1 MIRRAFLG
9 VILAAFTAASPAQA
23 LSETEEDY
31 ITATVGA
38 EFLFFV
44 CNDYLPDAKRLL
56 TVGAMKF
63 GQERSDKIT
72 KAVTAEMIEILRGGS
87 AKGTPAPAGDFDPE
101 ISAFVKKQLA
111 TLVKGNKASSF
122 FCDDLGE
129 MMIKKGYALRT
140 H

>member
-1 MIRRAFLG
+1 MIRRALLG
-9 VILAAFTAASPAQA
+9 VILAAFAAISPAQA

-44 CNDYLPDAKRLL
+44 CNDYLPDAKRISIE
-56 TVGAMKF
+56 GAVKL
-63 GQERSDKIT
+63 GQERSEKIT
-72 KAVTAEMIEILRGGS
+72 KVVTAEMIETLRLGGS
-87 AKGTPAPAGDFDPE
+87 KRTPAPAGDFDH
-101 ISAFVKKQLA
+101 VKKQLA
-111 TLVKGNKASSF
+111 ILVKGNKASSF

-129 MMIKKGYALRT
+129 MMIKKGYALRV

>member
-1 MIRRAFLG
+1 MIRRALLG
-9 VILAAFTAASPAQA
+9 VILAAFAAISPAQA

-56 TVGAMKF
+56 MEGAVKV
-63 GQERSDKIT
+63 GQERSEKIA
-72 KAVTAEMIEILRGGS
+72 KAVTAEMIKTLRLGGS
-87 AKGTPAPAGDFDPE
+87 KGTPAPAGDFDPE
-101 ISAFVKKQLA
+101 IRAFVKKQLA
-111 TLVKGNKASSF
+111 ILVKGNKASSF

-129 MMIKKGYALRT
+129 MMIKKGYALRV